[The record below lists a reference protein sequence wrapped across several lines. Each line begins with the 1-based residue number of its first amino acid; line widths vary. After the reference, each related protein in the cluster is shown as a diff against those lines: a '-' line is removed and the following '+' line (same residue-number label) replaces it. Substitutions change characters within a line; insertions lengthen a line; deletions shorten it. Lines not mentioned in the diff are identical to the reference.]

1 MAFGGRGRRERS
13 LARFFLACR
22 TTKRS
27 ADFSGI
33 ENVTRKLTEEERKLW
48 DRVRGLVVP
57 MHSAREEI
65 VPAGGTGAAEKPTRS
80 ARAGTAKAVQADR
93 NVPGAGPVGDSRER
107 IRIPEFRIGEKSAGD
122 VGGRDSSAGG
132 STGDNF
138 RQPAVKDRKLRKNL
152 KRGSVSPEDR
162 IDLHGLTVDQA
173 RPALTRFIGRSHA
186 NGLRLVLV
194 ITGKGRD
201 REGPIPE
208 RGGVLRRQAPAWLSG
223 PGLKHAVREVQEA
236 LPQHGGGG
244 AFYVW
249 LRRRR

>member
-1 MAFGGRGRRERS
+1 M
-13 LARFFLACR
+13 
-22 TTKRS
+22 
-27 ADFSGI
+27 
-33 ENVTRKLTEEERKLW
+33 TRKLTEEERKLW

-57 MHSAREEI
+57 MRPTREEI
-65 VPAGGTGAAEKPTRS
+65 VPTGGTGTTEKSTRS
-80 ARAGTAKAVQADR
+80 ARSGTAKAAQADR
-93 NVPGAGPVGDSRER
+93 KVPGSGPAVDSRER
-107 IRIPEFRIGEKSAGD
+107 VRIPEFRIGEKSAGD
-122 VGGRDSSAGG
+122 AGGRESPAGG
-132 STGDNF
+132 SIGNNF
-138 RQPAVKDRKLRKNL
+138 RQPVVKDRKLRKNL

-173 RPALTRFIGRSHA
+173 RPTLTRFIGRSHA

-201 REGPIPE
+201 RGREGPIPE
-208 RGGVLRRQAPAWLSG
+208 RVGVLRRQAPVWLSD